1 MVLNPSVNDYE
12 LIYYV
17 RQKDE
22 ESQILLIQRYHRTI
36 WAIIHAL
43 VPSPKPSYIDLDDLY
58 QEGLIGLLE
67 AVDNY
72 KEDKEASFGTFARV
86 CVEREIRSLL
96 RKYRSG
102 SYSLLSMAMSLDMSV
117 SEDDNVVL
125 MDTVACAKTDFDPV
139 YASYVSWAQDQIPF
153 IRKTL
158 SETEWKVHQLH
169 ALGYSYREISL
180 KVMCSEKDVDN
191 ILQKIKKKLPT
202 LFDT

>member
-1 MVLNPSVNDYE
+1 MVLNPSISDYE

-22 ESQILLIQRYHRTI
+22 ESQLLLIQRYHRTI
-36 WAIIHAL
+36 WAIIHSII
-43 VPSPKPSYIDLDDLY
+43 PSPKPAYIDLDDLY

-102 SYSLLSMAMSLDMSV
+102 SYSLLSKAMSLDMSV

-125 MDTVACAKTDFDPV
+125 MDTVACSKTDFDPV
-139 YASYVSWAQDQIPF
+139 YASYVSWAKDQIPF

-158 SETEWKVHQLH
+158 NEEEWTVYRLH
-169 ALGYSYREISL
+169 ALGYSYKEIS
-180 KVMCSEKDVDN
+180 KQVKCSEKDVDN
-191 ILQKIKKKLPT
+191 ILQKIRKKLPT